1 MHFIIVHGHM
11 DCDLD
16 ASNAVCD
23 SLRQR
28 NIDASVIT
36 DEEFIRSY
44 RPNGYFIISIGGPKV
59 NRITRR
65 IQEVYQRALD
75 VSQYD
80 GICWAYGSKDGVKR
94 NAYHLNPCIAIFGPE
109 ARDTLHSAESFIYDG
124 LLDRIIEDP
133 KSWQAKLV
141 ESR

>member
-1 MHFIIVHGHM
+1 M
-11 DCDLD
+11 DCDVD
-16 ASNAVCD
+16 AAELVCN

-28 NIDASVIT
+28 NIEASVIT

-44 RPNGYFIISIGGPKV
+44 RSNGYFIISIGGPKV

-65 IQEVYQRALD
+65 VQEIYQRALD

-80 GICWAYGSKDGVKR
+80 ICWAYGSKGTGVKS
-94 NAYHLNPCIAIFGPE
+94 NAYHLNSPCIAIFGPQQN
-109 ARDTLHSAESFIYDG
+109 DTLHSIESFIYDG
-124 LLDRIIEDP
+124 LLDRIIEEP
-133 KSWQAKLV
+133 KSWQGKLV